1 MYLVSMSI
9 HKIWRIAKMNGIKD
23 MDYETFPRMEKIHT
37 DVYDGDSVFKGP
49 DFVALG
55 GILLFS

>member
-1 MYLVSMSI
+1 MVSMSI
-9 HKIWRIAKMNGIKD
+9 HKIWRIGKMKDIKD
-23 MDYETFPRMEKIHT
+23 MDYETFLRMEKIHT

-55 GILLFS
+55 GILLF

>member
-1 MYLVSMSI
+1 M
-9 HKIWRIAKMNGIKD
+9 KGIKD

-49 DFVALG
+49 DFVL
-55 GILLFS
+55 